1 LTGDDM
7 ELDVIA
13 SVTVVSQ
20 TGGVGKVSGM
30 IVGVFTMGLINYGM
44 SFLGIDS
51 YFQQLV
57 KGFIIIIAVYFDM
70 RKYARNN

>member
-1 LTGDDM
+1 M

-30 IVGVFTMGLINYGM
+30 IVGVLTVGLFNYGM
-44 SFLGIDS
+44 SLLGIGS
-51 YFQQLV
+51 CFQQLV
-57 KGFIIIIAVYFDM
+57 RGLIIIIVVDVDM
-70 RKYARNN
+70 